1 MKAAIYILH
10 SYSILQSVLYS
21 TFLITPF
28 SRLRE
33 TVTTIMMV
41 LKITAQKAGFI
52 MVNLPSPIAKTSEE
66 IVDVRTNSSLYT
78 N

>member
-10 SYSILQSVLYS
+10 SYSILRSVLYS
-21 TFLITPF
+21 AYLITPF

-33 TVTTIMMV
+33 TVTAIMMV
-41 LKITAQKAGFI
+41 LKITEKASFI

-66 IVDVRTNSSLYT
+66 IVDVGANSSLYT